1 MSEYIVERYDLMNK
15 MVANAERALRQ
26 VLDLHKSEKVLIVT
40 DKATRDVASAWCK
53 AATKLGAEV
62 VTWVIPEQARP
73 LASVPEDLAACI
85 PGTGAIITAFSIRRG
100 ETPFRLELVGMVA
113 GKVRRIAHCP
123 GIDATMMTTG
133 GMSAD
138 FPAMA
143 NAARELMRRLSGAVK
158 ARITTPAGTELTMD
172 IRGRTFVT
180 DTAIADG
187 GACNLPC
194 GEIWCAPVENGA
206 DGILVCDGCAGDLG
220 LVPSPVKLVINNGRV
235 SSVLCEDEAFRQDVE
250 AMLEFDSG
258 ASRIGELGIGLN
270 PEARLA
276 GNLLEDEKAAGTAH
290 IAFGN
295 NRGCPGGVNRSKTH
309 QDFLF
314 HNPTIAISFED
325 GREDT
330 VMVSGRISRQRQ
342 AGRRPATGTW
352 SDILVVTDITPASEE
367 AVMTADRL
375 ARLFGSRL
383 ICAHVL
389 DAHGWFSGGLTNQG
403 QTHRPEIQG
412 MLATEA
418 LRALSAMVS
427 HLTGRTPEDFEVR
440 VLTGEGSLELDELVS
455 GEGIDL
461 IVTGLGLSGQGAR
474 RHAAATLKGII
485 ENADCD
491 VLVVKS

>member
-1 MSEYIVERYDLMNK
+1 MNR

-26 VLDLHKSEKVLIVT
+26 VLDLRKSERVLIVT
-40 DKATRDVASAWCK
+40 DKASRDVASAWGK
-53 AATKLGAEV
+53 AAAKLGADA

-73 LASVPEDLAACI
+73 LASVPESLAACI
-85 PGTGAIITAFSIRRG
+85 PGTGVVITVFSIRLG
-100 ETPFRLELVGMVA
+100 ETPFRLELVGMLA

-123 GIDATMMTTG
+123 GIDAAMMTAG

-143 NAARELMRRLSGAVK
+143 NAARELMRRLSGAVT

-172 IRGRTFVT
+172 IRRRTFVT
-180 DTAIADG
+180 DTEITDG

-194 GEIWCAPVENGA
+194 GEMWCAPVENGA

-220 LVPSPVKLVINNGRV
+220 SVPSPLKLVINNGRV
-235 SSVLCEDEAFRQDVE
+235 SSVLCEDETFRQDVE

-258 ASRIGELGIGLN
+258 ASRIGEFGIGLN
-270 PEARLA
+270 PQARLT

-295 NRGCPGGVNRSKTH
+295 NLGSPGGANRSKTH

-314 HNPTIAISFED
+314 HSPTIAITFED

-330 VMVSGRISRQRQ
+330 VMVAGRISRQRQ
-342 AGRRPATGTW
+342 AGRRPANGFW
-352 SDILVVTDITPASEE
+352 SDILVVTDFSPSSEE

-389 DAHGWFSGGLTNQG
+389 DSHGWIGSGLTGQG

-418 LRALSAMVS
+418 VRALSAMVS
-427 HLTGRTPEDFEVR
+427 HLTGRTPDDFEVR
-440 VLTGEGSLELDELVS
+440 VLTGDTSIELDAMVA

-461 IVTGLGLSGQGAR
+461 IVTALGQSVQGNR

-485 ENADCD
+485 EHADCD
-491 VLVVKS
+491 VLIVKS